1 MKMEVTVFFFGF
13 FALFPPQ
20 MANLVH
26 RAHQL
31 LQKQYLII
39 HPTADGKKAL
49 FTHFNAY
56 LTGKYGILCISSIFF
71 PAEKVHFQHTAK
83 FINHLI
89 SEKAN
94 YTLQVRL
101 QSIFKETEFD
111 FLHIFLGIS
120 VTQSLMAEHKIFFK
134 FVKTF

>member
-1 MKMEVTVFFFGF
+1 
-13 FALFPPQ
+13 

-49 FTHFNAY
+49 FAHFNAY
-56 LTGKYGILCISSIFF
+56 LTAKYGILCILFQSFLS
-71 PAEKVHFQHTAK
+71 AEKVHFQHTAK

-89 SEKAN
+89 SEKTN

-101 QSIFKETEFD
+101 QSICMC
-111 FLHIFLGIS
+111 H
-120 VTQSLMAEHKIFFK
+120 
-134 FVKTF
+134 

>member
-1 MKMEVTVFFFGF
+1 
-13 FALFPPQ
+13 
-20 MANLVH
+20 MADLVH

-31 LQKQYLII
+31 LQKQFLII

-49 FTHFNAY
+49 FAHFNAY
-56 LTGKYGILCISSIFF
+56 LNGKYGILRLSSIFF
-71 PAEKVHFQHTAK
+71 SAEKVHFQHTAK

-101 QSIFKETEFD
+101 QSI
-111 FLHIFLGIS
+111 LGVTGQTLPAEDDIS
-120 VTQSLMAEHKIFFK
+120 KFVLFFK
-134 FVKTF
+134 RILFSADFSWNFCRH

>member
-1 MKMEVTVFFFGF
+1 
-13 FALFPPQ
+13 

-39 HPTADGKKAL
+39 HPTADGKAL
-49 FTHFNAY
+49 CAQLNAY
-56 LTGKYGILCISSIFF
+56 LTGKYGILCISFNLFS
-71 PAEKVHFQHTAK
+71 AEKVHFQHTAK

-89 SEKAN
+89 SEKTN

-101 QSIFKETEFD
+101 QRV
-111 FLHIFLGIS
+111 LG
-120 VTQSLMAEHKIFFK
+120 VTNF
-134 FVKTF
+134 TTRR